1 MINVEYNDKINE
13 MINRVKTRQT
23 MFRTIYLT
31 RGCGKE
37 LYRKKLLDI
46 IMQSIQENMKR
57 ENNKINVKWVQ
68 YYDRKTSN

>member
-1 MINVEYNDKINE
+1 MIDFEFNDEINE

-46 IMQSIQENMKR
+46 IMQSIQENIKR
-57 ENNKINVKWVQ
+57 KNNKISVKWVE
-68 YYDRKTSN
+68 YNDRKSSN

>member
-1 MINVEYNDKINE
+1 MSDFEFANKINE

-31 RGCGKE
+31 RGCGKT
-37 LYRKKLLDI
+37 LYRKKLLDY
-46 IMQSIQENMKR
+46 IMQSIQEDVKH
-57 ENNKINVKWVQ
+57 ENKKIEIRWVK